1 MSESLGMS
9 GFKGFKS
16 HVAVSLSCSSW
27 SFCKVTSNFD
37 GPEGNN
43 NTKSKVST
51 PESHLAFEILL
62 LSTEDIEDIA
72 STKITKAKSIINFLF
87 ILNKNK

>member
-16 HVAVSLSCSSW
+16 HVAVSSSW
-27 SFCKVTSNFD
+27 SFDKVTSNFD
-37 GPEGNN
+37 GPLDNN
-43 NTKSKVST
+43 TTKSKVST